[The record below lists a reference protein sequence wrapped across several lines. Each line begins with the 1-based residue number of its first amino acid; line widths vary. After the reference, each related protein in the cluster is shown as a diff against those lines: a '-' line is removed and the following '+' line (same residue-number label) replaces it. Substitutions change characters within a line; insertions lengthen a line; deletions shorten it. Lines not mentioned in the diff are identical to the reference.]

1 MPNLMETMR
10 QIAANERQA
19 ALPMTIC
26 FGKVIALAPFRVQ
39 IDQKLVLTK
48 EFFIVKSGVSASS
61 FKVGD
66 VLILFRNEGGQ
77 KVPDIR
83 QERGAVMLPTE
94 YNDDLVQDFEIE
106 HSLRAPMRCGL
117 TATRVPAASWTDW
130 KP

>member
-1 MPNLMETMR
+1 MPNLMESMR

-26 FGKVIALAPFRVQ
+26 FGKVIALSPFRVQ

-66 VLILFRNEGGQ
+66 VLILFRNDGGQ
-77 KVPDIR
+77 KYLIFDKK
-83 QERGAVMLPTE
+83 GAL
-94 YNDDLVQDFEIE
+94 
-106 HSLRAPMRCGL
+106 
-117 TATRVPAASWTDW
+117 
-130 KP
+130 

>member
-1 MPNLMETMR
+1 MPNLMESMR
-10 QIAANERQA
+10 QIVANERQA

-26 FGKVIALAPFRVQ
+26 FGKVIALSPFRVQ

-77 KVPDIR
+77 KYLIFDKK
-83 QERGAVMLPTE
+83 GAL
-94 YNDDLVQDFEIE
+94 
-106 HSLRAPMRCGL
+106 
-117 TATRVPAASWTDW
+117 
-130 KP
+130 

>member
-1 MPNLMETMR
+1 MPNLMESMR

-26 FGKVIALAPFRVQ
+26 FGKVIALSPFRVQ
-39 IDQKLVLTK
+39 IDQKLVLAK

-77 KVPDIR
+77 KYLIFDKK
-83 QERGAVMLPTE
+83 GAL
-94 YNDDLVQDFEIE
+94 
-106 HSLRAPMRCGL
+106 
-117 TATRVPAASWTDW
+117 
-130 KP
+130 

>member
-1 MPNLMETMR
+1 MPNLMESMR

-26 FGKVIALAPFRVQ
+26 FGKVIALSPFRVQ

-48 EFFIVKSGVSASS
+48 EFFIVKSGVSVSS

-77 KVPDIR
+77 KYLIFDKK
-83 QERGAVMLPTE
+83 GAL
-94 YNDDLVQDFEIE
+94 
-106 HSLRAPMRCGL
+106 
-117 TATRVPAASWTDW
+117 
-130 KP
+130 

>member
-26 FGKVIALAPFRVQ
+26 FGKVIALSPFRVQ
-39 IDQKLVLTK
+39 VDQKLVLTK

-66 VLILFRNEGGQ
+66 VLILVRNEGGQ
-77 KVPDIR
+77 KYLIFDKK
-83 QERGAVMLPTE
+83 GAL
-94 YNDDLVQDFEIE
+94 
-106 HSLRAPMRCGL
+106 
-117 TATRVPAASWTDW
+117 
-130 KP
+130 

>member
-1 MPNLMETMR
+1 MSNLMESMR

-19 ALPMTIC
+19 ALPMIIC
-26 FGKVIALAPFRVQ
+26 FGKVIALSPFRVQ

-77 KVPDIR
+77 KYLIFDKK
-83 QERGAVMLPTE
+83 GAL
-94 YNDDLVQDFEIE
+94 
-106 HSLRAPMRCGL
+106 
-117 TATRVPAASWTDW
+117 
-130 KP
+130 

>member
-19 ALPMTIC
+19 ALQMTIC
-26 FGKVIALAPFRVQ
+26 FGKVIALSPFRVQ

-77 KVPDIR
+77 KYLIFDKK
-83 QERGAVMLPTE
+83 GAL
-94 YNDDLVQDFEIE
+94 
-106 HSLRAPMRCGL
+106 
-117 TATRVPAASWTDW
+117 
-130 KP
+130 

>member
-1 MPNLMETMR
+1 MPNLMESMR

-26 FGKVIALAPFRVQ
+26 FGKVIALSPFRVQ

-66 VLILFRNEGGQ
+66 MLILFRNEGGQ
-77 KVPDIR
+77 KYLIFDKK
-83 QERGAVMLPTE
+83 GAL
-94 YNDDLVQDFEIE
+94 
-106 HSLRAPMRCGL
+106 
-117 TATRVPAASWTDW
+117 
-130 KP
+130 

>member
-1 MPNLMETMR
+1 MPNLMESMR

-26 FGKVIALAPFRVQ
+26 FGKVIALSPFRVQ

-48 EFFIVKSGVSASS
+48 EFVIVKSGVSASS

-77 KVPDIR
+77 KYLIFDKK
-83 QERGAVMLPTE
+83 GAL
-94 YNDDLVQDFEIE
+94 
-106 HSLRAPMRCGL
+106 
-117 TATRVPAASWTDW
+117 
-130 KP
+130 

>member
-26 FGKVIALAPFRVQ
+26 FGKVIALSPFRVQ

-48 EFFIVKSGVSASS
+48 EFFIVKSGLSTSS

-77 KVPDIR
+77 KYLIFDKK
-83 QERGAVMLPTE
+83 GAL
-94 YNDDLVQDFEIE
+94 
-106 HSLRAPMRCGL
+106 
-117 TATRVPAASWTDW
+117 
-130 KP
+130 

>member
-1 MPNLMETMR
+1 MPNLMESMR

-26 FGKVIALAPFRVQ
+26 FGKVIALSPFRVQ

-48 EFFIVKSGVSASS
+48 KFFIVKRGVSASS

-77 KVPDIR
+77 KYLIFDKK
-83 QERGAVMLPTE
+83 GAL
-94 YNDDLVQDFEIE
+94 
-106 HSLRAPMRCGL
+106 
-117 TATRVPAASWTDW
+117 
-130 KP
+130 

>member
-1 MPNLMETMR
+1 MPNLMESIR

-19 ALPMTIC
+19 TLPMIIC
-26 FGKVIALAPFRVQ
+26 FGKVIALSPFRVQ

-77 KVPDIR
+77 KYLIFDKK
-83 QERGAVMLPTE
+83 GAL
-94 YNDDLVQDFEIE
+94 
-106 HSLRAPMRCGL
+106 
-117 TATRVPAASWTDW
+117 
-130 KP
+130 

>member
-1 MPNLMETMR
+1 MQRFINTLK

-26 FGKVIALAPFRVQ
+26 FGKVVALSPFRVQ

-48 EFFIVKSGVSASS
+48 EFFIAKSGVSASS

-77 KVPDIR
+77 KYLIFDKK
-83 QERGAVMLPTE
+83 GAL
-94 YNDDLVQDFEIE
+94 
-106 HSLRAPMRCGL
+106 
-117 TATRVPAASWTDW
+117 
-130 KP
+130 

>member
-1 MPNLMETMR
+1 MPNLMESMR
-10 QIAANERQA
+10 EIAANERQA

-26 FGKVIALAPFRVQ
+26 FGKVIALSPFRVQ

-77 KVPDIR
+77 KYLIFDKK
-83 QERGAVMLPTE
+83 GAL
-94 YNDDLVQDFEIE
+94 
-106 HSLRAPMRCGL
+106 
-117 TATRVPAASWTDW
+117 
-130 KP
+130 

>member
-1 MPNLMETMR
+1 MPNLMESMR

-26 FGKVIALAPFRVQ
+26 FGKVIALSPFRVQ

-66 VLILFRNEGGQ
+66 VLILFRNEGGR
-77 KVPDIR
+77 KYLIFDKK
-83 QERGAVMLPTE
+83 GAL
-94 YNDDLVQDFEIE
+94 
-106 HSLRAPMRCGL
+106 
-117 TATRVPAASWTDW
+117 
-130 KP
+130 

>member
-1 MPNLMETMR
+1 MPNLMEAMR

-26 FGKVIALAPFRVQ
+26 FGKVIALSPFRVQ

-77 KVPDIR
+77 KYLIIDKK
-83 QERGAVMLPTE
+83 GAL
-94 YNDDLVQDFEIE
+94 
-106 HSLRAPMRCGL
+106 
-117 TATRVPAASWTDW
+117 
-130 KP
+130 

>member
-26 FGKVIALAPFRVQ
+26 FGKVIALSPFRVQ
-39 IDQKLVLTK
+39 VDQKLVLTN

-77 KVPDIR
+77 KYLIFDKK
-83 QERGAVMLPTE
+83 GAL
-94 YNDDLVQDFEIE
+94 
-106 HSLRAPMRCGL
+106 
-117 TATRVPAASWTDW
+117 
-130 KP
+130 

>member
-1 MPNLMETMR
+1 MPNLMEAMR

-26 FGKVIALAPFRVQ
+26 FGKVIALSPFRVQ

-66 VLILFRNEGGQ
+66 MLILFRNEGGQ
-77 KVPDIR
+77 KYLIFDKK
-83 QERGAVMLPTE
+83 GAL
-94 YNDDLVQDFEIE
+94 
-106 HSLRAPMRCGL
+106 
-117 TATRVPAASWTDW
+117 
-130 KP
+130 